1 METAKFL
8 TIGLILCVFLMPRES
23 NAQVFVNEK
32 VEVYYRNFLPCANDG
47 LGEWASGT
55 LTLHF
60 VIGKNKWQNQIAG
73 GELIGEETGTI
84 YHPSGIGQQIHATEL
99 STLPNTTF
107 MVLHIVGDGFVFKEQ
122 WLFIWVFIN
131 GEWVSKVSRIDTS
144 CK

>member
-1 METAKFL
+1 METAKYL
-8 TIGLILCVFLMPRES
+8 TIGLILYLFLMPGES
-23 NAQVFVNEK
+23 NAQVSVNEK
-32 VEVYYRNFLPCANDG
+32 VEMNYRNFLPCANDG

-55 LTLHF
+55 LTIHF

-99 STLPNTTF
+99 STLPNITF
-107 MVLHIVGDGFVFKEQ
+107 LVVHIVGEGFVFEEQ
-122 WLFIWVFIN
+122 FMFIWVFIN
-131 GEWVSKVSRIDTS
+131 GDWVAKVSRIDTS